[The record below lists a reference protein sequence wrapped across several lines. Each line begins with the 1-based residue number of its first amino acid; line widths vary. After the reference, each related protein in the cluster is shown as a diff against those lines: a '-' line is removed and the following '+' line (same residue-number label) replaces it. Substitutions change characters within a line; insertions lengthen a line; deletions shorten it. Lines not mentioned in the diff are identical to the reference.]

1 MNSII
6 YNDFKDILSR
16 FFPETEIENFYKGLE
31 SMTTVSS
38 DFTKEDYLQTDA
50 EIGTGMDKRA
60 QIDIII
66 TFAEDKLEKDKFL
79 ELLLSL
85 GDLMII
91 NGELDVAEE
100 INKDIIFKTEKD
112 FYSEILRAK
121 AYLALAKI
129 NWQQSIWDDAFRYT
143 RLGYYI
149 YTKHEDSTGCA
160 KCENMLGTIY
170 GERGEI
176 EKATNHFERGKAY
189 LYNHSDLEMEAMF
202 ETNLGVLYNM
212 QEQYPKALR
221 NYRNSLRSYKK
232 LNNTRLIAR
241 VHHNIGMV
249 KTKMKN
255 YEGALQDFNECINVS
270 LQNNY
275 LSNCAISYIGKA
287 YIYAKTNRSE
297 LAEVFTDKAM
307 EIAYKLNDTLTIADT
322 YRVKA
327 LIQKNIGDL
336 EFSEELFENSLRL
349 NKDKQN
355 KINEAEA
362 SEELAELYEKAENPK
377 EAKEHLK
384 KAIKYYKKIKADQ
397 KVESIKNYLQNISP
411 AAAV

>member
-1 MNSII
+1 MNSVI
-6 YNDFKDILSR
+6 YSKIKNILSN
-16 FFPETEIENFYKGLE
+16 FFPENEIESFWNELNN
-31 SMTTVSS
+31 STPDSS
-38 DFTKEDYLQTDA
+38 FDPKKDDLQTEA
-50 EIGTGMDKRA
+50 EISIGMDKRA
-60 QIDIII
+60 QIDIVI
-66 TFAEDKLEKDKFL
+66 TYAEDKLEKDKFL
-79 ELLLSL
+79 DLLLSL
-85 GDLMII
+85 GDLMIV

-100 INKDIIFKTEKD
+100 INKDIISKTEKD
-112 FYSEILRAK
+112 VYNEILRAK
-121 AYLALAKI
+121 AYLAIAKI
-129 NWQQSIWDDAFRYT
+129 NWQQSIWDDAFRCT
-143 RLGYYI
+143 RLAYYI
-149 YTKHEDSTGCA
+149 FTRHEDINGCA

-189 LYNHSDLEMEAMF
+189 LYNHSNLEMEAMF

-221 NYRNSLRSYKK
+221 NYRNSLRNYKK
-232 LNNTRLIAR
+232 LNNSRLIAR
-241 VHHNIGMV
+241 VHHNMGMV
-249 KTKMKN
+249 KTKMEN

-287 YIYAKTNRSE
+287 YIYAKTKRSE

-327 LIQKNIGDL
+327 LIQENIGDL

-349 NKDKQN
+349 NKDKKN

-362 SEELAELYEKAENPK
+362 SEELARLYEKAENPK
-377 EAKEHLK
+377 EAKEHMK
-384 KAIKYYKKIKADQ
+384 KAIRYYKKIKAEK
-397 KVESIKNYLQNISP
+397 KVENIQEYLQSITP